1 MFRGTAFDHL
11 GSPAADRAKRFC
23 LCVLGSEMPLTENRV
38 KIQELS
44 ARKGGS

>member
-1 MFRGTAFDHL
+1 MFRGTASDHI
-11 GSPAADRAKRFC
+11 GSPAADHAKRCC
-23 LCVLGSEMPLTENRV
+23 LCVLGSEMPLTEMRV